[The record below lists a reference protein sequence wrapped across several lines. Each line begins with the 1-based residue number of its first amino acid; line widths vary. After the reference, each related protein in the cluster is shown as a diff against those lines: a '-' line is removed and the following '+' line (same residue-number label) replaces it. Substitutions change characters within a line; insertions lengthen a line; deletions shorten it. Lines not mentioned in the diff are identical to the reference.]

1 MDSVVSN
8 VKGIGLIAV
17 VIAAVLVVAGIAIIL
32 VYRNGDDGAEGEVYY
47 VTVLPS
53 NMKATLAAGQIDGY
67 IAWEP
72 YVSDSV
78 VDGVGEV
85 LMWSGEMMPDH
96 PCCVVAVYDDFLSS
110 ENGPELTARFLK
122 AHAEATDWMN
132 AAMAD
137 PEGDNYSLMM
147 GVAVDFTM
155 REEAAVTEALL
166 HMKYGYEMNSS
177 FVDALETFT
186 EMYLDSGFITND
198 ELDAGGYSNV
208 SDFIDTYVDESY
220 LEASADYES
229 SPAILN
235 PDDPIRLGYLQ
246 GDLHQLAQAIAL
258 SDEILPGGLTI
269 FEKYGL
275 NVEAAPGAPFSNGGA
290 EMDGFAAGNVDIGYL
305 GSPPAILKHLNAGVD
320 TTIIAQVNTEGS
332 AIVVAEDSGIET
344 LADLEGKTIA
354 APGESS
360 IQFLLLKTLMEQQGF
375 TLKLKV

>member
-1 MDSVVSN
+1 MVLH
-8 VKGIGLIAV
+8 VKGIALIAV
-17 VIAAVLVVAGIAIIL
+17 SVAAVLVVAGVAVIL
-32 VYRNGDDGAEGEVYY
+32 VFRDGGDGAEGEVYY
-47 VTVLPS
+47 VTLLPS
-53 NMKATLAAGQIDGY
+53 SMKAALAGGQIDGY

-72 YVSDSV
+72 YVSDSIV
-78 VDGVGEV
+78 EGVGEA
-85 LMWSGEMMPDH
+85 LIWSSEMMPNH
-96 PCCVVAVYDDFLSS
+96 PCCVVAVYDDFLSMMQ
-110 ENGPELTARFLK
+110 GPELTERFLR
-122 AHAEATDWMN
+122 AHVEATDWMN

-137 PEGDNYSLMM
+137 PDGENYSLMM

-155 REEAAVTEALL
+155 REEAAVAEALQ
-166 HMKYGYEMNSS
+166 HMKFGYEMNNS
-177 FVDALETFT
+177 FVSALETFT
-186 EMYLDSGFITND
+186 DMYLEAGFITED
-198 ELDAGGYSNV
+198 EITDGGYTDV
-208 SDFIDTYVDESY
+208 EDFIDSYVDESY
-220 LEASADYES
+220 LEGSVGLEPS
-229 SPAILN
+229 STILN

-258 SDEILPGGLTI
+258 SDEILPGGVTI

-320 TTIIAQVNTEGS
+320 TTIVAQVNTEGS
-332 AIVVAEDSGIET
+332 AIVVGADSGIESI
-344 LADLEGKTIA
+344 ADLEGMTIA